1 MTPTSGLCVALRTA
15 RHLYVLAGCPS
26 YQPQSTACSPHC
38 LPLLLLLCRKRA
50 RCATCTAQ
58 RRAAL
63 PLASSGCWTASAWK
77 HTCAW
82 SQVPLA
88 ALGCGCCACIG
99 AAWFEAVFC
108 ACHASC
114 RSACGAL
121 QRDLP
126 SVAGHAPQLWH
137 QSHPTDQPTCTAGL
151 CPLRAAAERLFPWL
165 LDWIADS
172 SALPAAEALSQLR
185 KIAHQLLVS
194 GRLVGQLGVV
204 LSVACRCKCT
214 DGPAR
219 HSTAGAAAG
228 RSCYSAHSHVLGAF
242 VIKRHTCLGLMHLLQ
257 PKASISARCAL
268 CRWRLLSCTT
278 AAW

>member
-26 YQPQSTACSPHC
+26 YQPRRVPRTACLSC
-38 LPLLLLLCRKRA
+38 SC
-50 RCATCTAQ
+50 CAGST
-58 RRAAL
+58 RAAL
-63 PLASSGCWTASAWK
+63 PAQLSAGRHCPWRRPAAGQRQPGSTLVPG
-77 HTCAW
+77 HRCPW
-82 SQVPLA
+82 LPLA
-88 ALGCGCCACIG
+88 VG
-99 AAWFEAVFC
+99 AVPAFEQHGLRPCFAPVMQAV
-108 ACHASC
+108 ARHAVHC
-114 RSACGAL
+114 RGLFPRLLDTPPNSGIRA
-121 QRDLP
+121 
-126 SVAGHAPQLWH
+126 
-137 QSHPTDQPTCTAGL
+137 TQPTNQPAL
-151 CPLRAAAERLFPWL
+151 LDCPLRAAAERLFPWL

-228 RSCYSAHSHVLGAF
+228 RSCYSAHSHVLGVF